1 MYSFQTTQPWVFQTI
16 WIIFYEQ
23 RSIKVNRLKE
33 ALHKVK
39 LEGYLKRNLQDRKK
53 QLESRVFNIQC
64 SISRFKYS
72 SHLSFTLVLKV
83 SSHLL
88 FSKTVITRNR
98 QSIWSRST
106 KTMKLTHQK
115 TSRFYQQFWIL
126 IKKYF

>member
-23 RSIKVNRLKE
+23 RSIKVNWLKE

-39 LEGYLKRNLQDRKK
+39 LEEYLKRNLQDRKK

>member
-16 WIIFYEQ
+16 WTIFYEQ

>member
-33 ALHKVK
+33 ALHEVK